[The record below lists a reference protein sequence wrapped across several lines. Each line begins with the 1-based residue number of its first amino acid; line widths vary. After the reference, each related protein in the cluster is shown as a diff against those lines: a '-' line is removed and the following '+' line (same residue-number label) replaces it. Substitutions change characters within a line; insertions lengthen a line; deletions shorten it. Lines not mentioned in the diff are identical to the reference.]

1 MEEIWKDIPNLPG
14 YQASNLGQIRSIDRW
29 MQRKTDK
36 KLSYERK
43 DINSVGQQNLL
54 KQSKSVALMEKEYVT
69 SEENTKCPINMLVVL
84 YMERSVFMV
93 EFNSMYFDCQ

>member
-36 KLSYERK
+36 KLS
-43 DINSVGQQNLL
+43 
-54 KQSKSVALMEKEYVT
+54 
-69 SEENTKCPINMLVVL
+69 
-84 YMERSVFMV
+84 
-93 EFNSMYFDCQ
+93 